1 MAPLQFVL
9 KTASRCNLNCSY
21 CYVYNKGND
30 SWRGRPALM
39 PDHVF
44 DASVERIRRYCER
57 SGQPTV
63 SVSFH
68 GGEPCLIGPERFAE
82 RCGRLRR
89 ELGDRDRL
97 RLVLQT
103 NGTLLD
109 DEWAEVIEAYNVDV
123 GVSVDGAEEVH
134 DAHRVDHGGRGSYR
148 RVRRGLA
155 ALTEAGLPF
164 SILSVIQLGSDGL
177 AAHRHL
183 LSLEPAGINYL
194 FPDYTHD
201 TFTPVRRSYGAT
213 PCWDFLRPIFD
224 DWVASWPPTL
234 MVPLFWN
241 VIRLVMGADSNLDVL
256 GNDRLPF
263 AFIHADG
270 AIEALDVLGVCG
282 ADVAATGLNVL
293 SSDFADIA
301 AVSDFH
307 RATMFVGTA
316 LPEGCRSCLERDT
329 CGGGYL
335 PHRHSRE
342 RGFDNPSVWCADLL
356 AFFGHVRRWLDVPAG
371 ETAVRRQ
378 ALRWLVEETMAAA

>member
-1 MAPLQFVL
+1 MTPLQFVL

-39 PDHVF
+39 PDRVF

-57 SGQPTV
+57 SGQHTV

-68 GGEPCLIGPERFAE
+68 GGEPCLIGPERFSR

-89 ELGDRDRL
+89 ELGARDRL

-103 NGTLLD
+103 NGTLLN
-109 DEWAEVIEAYNVDV
+109 DEWAEVIKAYNVDV
-123 GVSVDGAEEVH
+123 GVSVDGAQDVH
-134 DAHRVDHGGRGSYR
+134 DAHRVDHGGRGSYW
-148 RVRRGLA
+148 RVRRGLE
-155 ALTEAGLPF
+155 ALSEAGVPF
-164 SILSVIQLGSDGL
+164 SILSVIQLGADGL

-183 LSLEPAGINYL
+183 LKLEPAGINYL

-201 TFTPVRRSYGAT
+201 TFAPVRRSYGAT

-224 DWVASWPPTL
+224 DWAALWPPTI

-241 VIRLVMGADSNLDVL
+241 VIRLVMGANSNLDVL
-256 GNDRLPF
+256 GNDHLPF

-293 SSDFADIA
+293 TRDFFDIA
-301 AVSDFH
+301 SVSDFH
-307 RATMFVGTA
+307 RTTMFVGTA
-316 LPEGCRSCLERDT
+316 LPEGCRNCPERDT

-356 AFFGHVRRWLDVPAG
+356 AFFDHVRRWLDVPAG
-371 ETAVRRQ
+371 ETAVRRE
-378 ALRWLVEETMAAA
+378 ALRWVAEEAIAPG

>member
-39 PDHVF
+39 PDRVF

-68 GGEPCLIGPERFAE
+68 GGEPCLLGPELFAQ

-109 DEWAEVIEAYNVDV
+109 DEWAKVIKAYNVDV
-123 GVSVDGAEEVH
+123 GVSVDGAQDVH

-155 ALTEAGLPF
+155 ALTEAGVPF
-164 SILSVIQLGSDGL
+164 SILSVIQLGADGL
-177 AAHRHL
+177 ATYRHL
-183 LSLEPAGINYL
+183 LNLEPSGINYL

-201 TFTPVRRSYGAT
+201 TFAPVRRSYGAT
-213 PCWDFLRPIFD
+213 PCWDFLRPIFN
-224 DWVASWPPTL
+224 DWAASWPPTL

-241 VIRLVMGADSNLDVL
+241 VIRLVMGADSKLDVL

-293 SSDFADIA
+293 ANDFLDIA

-316 LPEGCRSCLERDT
+316 LPEGCWSCPERDT

-356 AFFGHVRRWLDVPAG
+356 AFFNHVRRWLDVPAG
-371 ETAVRRQ
+371 ETAVRRE
-378 ALRWLVEETMAAA
+378 ALRWVAQERIATA

>member
-1 MAPLQFVL
+1 VTPLHFVL

-39 PDHVF
+39 PDRVF

-57 SGQPTV
+57 SGQHTL

-68 GGEPCLIGPERFAE
+68 GGEPCLIGPERFAQ

-109 DEWAEVIEAYNVDV
+109 EEWAKVIDAYGVEV
-123 GVSVDGAEEVH
+123 GVSVDGAQDVH
-134 DAHRVDHGGRGSYR
+134 DANRVDHGGRGSYR

-155 ALTEAGLPF
+155 TLAEAGVPF
-164 SILSVIQLGSDGL
+164 SILTVIQPGADGL

-183 LSLEPAGINYL
+183 LSLKPAGISYL
-194 FPDYTHD
+194 LPDYTHD
-201 TFTPVRRSYGAT
+201 TFAPVRRSYGAT

-224 DWVASWPPTL
+224 DWAVSWPPTV

-263 AFIHADG
+263 AFVHADG

-282 ADVAATGLNVL
+282 SDVAATGLNVL
-293 SSDFADIA
+293 TSDFAEIA
-301 AVSDFH
+301 AVSAFH
-307 RATMFVGTA
+307 RTTMFVGTA
-316 LPEGCRSCLERDT
+316 LPEACQSCPERDT

-335 PHRHSRE
+335 PHRHSRQ

-356 AFFGHVRRWLDVPAG
+356 ALFRHVRRWLDVSAN
-371 ETAVRRQ
+371 ETAVRRK
-378 ALRWLVEETMAAA
+378 ALRWLAHEVNAA